1 MAKDEK
7 GHGSEARGVLEG
19 GAAHQSAVRKMLAA
33 GDVHSALSHAVTRY
47 DREQSARAS
56 AKGTYYN
63 PNAIGLYLGRAADT
77 AKAIKGGALHADA
90 INANFNGSLAN
101 RLHKALGT
109 GGKDVD
115 TLRRAKFK

>member
-1 MAKDEK
+1 MAKDAK
-7 GHGSEARGVLEG
+7 GHGSETRGTLEG
-19 GAAHQSAVRKMLAA
+19 GAAHQSMVRKLLTA
-33 GDVHSALSHAVTRY
+33 GDVHAALSHAVTRY
-47 DREQSARAS
+47 DREQEARAG
-56 AKGTYYN
+56 AKGSHYN
-63 PNAIGLYLGRAADT
+63 RYALGLYLGRVEDV
-77 AKAIKGGALHADA
+77 AKAIKGGTPHADA